1 MTRLFFPLSGREGA
15 CHFFRSVKMNKK
27 RIIVNSRDYTKLTGI
42 ISSKPGSSENEYREL
57 YAELKNAVLVEP
69 EKIPSDVITMNSK
82 VRFKDVEESE
92 DYIFSLVYPEDA
104 DTSKGKLSILAPI
117 GIALLGYRVGD
128 KIKWKVPAGIKT
140 FLVEEILYQPEA
152 NRDYHL

>member
-1 MTRLFFPLSGREGA
+1 MTRLFSFFQGEKGRVI
-15 CHFFRSVKMNKK
+15 FFRSKKMNRKK
-27 RIIVNSRDYTKLTGI
+27 IIVNSRDYTKLTGI
-42 ISSKPGSSENEYREL
+42 IDGKPGSSETEYREL
-57 YAELKNAVLVEP
+57 YEELKNAVLVEP
-69 EKIPSDVITMNSK
+69 DKMPADVITMNSK
-82 VRFKDVEESE
+82 VRFKDIEESE

-117 GIALLGYRVGD
+117 GTALLGYRVGD
-128 KIKWKVPAGIKT
+128 EVKWKVPAGLKT

>member
-1 MTRLFFPLSGREGA
+1 
-15 CHFFRSVKMNKK
+15 MNRKK
-27 RIIVNSRDYTKLTGI
+27 IIVNSRDYTKLTGI
-42 ISSKPGSSENEYREL
+42 IDGKPGSSETEYREL
-57 YAELKNAVLVEP
+57 YEELKNAVLVEP
-69 EKIPSDVITMNSK
+69 DEMPADVITMNSK
-82 VRFKDVEESE
+82 VRFKDIEESE

-117 GIALLGYRVGD
+117 GTALLGYRVGD
-128 KIKWKVPAGIKT
+128 EVKWKVPAGLKT

>member
-1 MTRLFFPLSGREGA
+1 
-15 CHFFRSVKMNKK
+15 MNRKK
-27 RIIVNSRDYTKLTGI
+27 IIVNSRDYTKLTGL
-42 ISSKPGSSENEYREL
+42 ISIKPGSSDSEYREL
-57 YAELKNAVLVEP
+57 SEELKNAVLIEP
-69 EKIPSDVITMNSK
+69 EKMPPDVITMNSK
-82 VRFKDVEESE
+82 VRFKDIEESE

-128 KIKWKVPAGIKT
+128 EVKWKVPAGEKT

-152 NRDYHL
+152 NGDYLL

>member
-1 MTRLFFPLSGREGA
+1 
-15 CHFFRSVKMNKK
+15 MNKK
-27 RIIVNSRDYTKLTGI
+27 IIVSRRDYTKLTGI
-42 ISSKPGSSENEYREL
+42 IGSKPGGIENEYRDL
-57 YAELKNAVLVEP
+57 LAELKNAVLVDP
-69 EKIPSDVITMNSK
+69 EKMPADVITMNSK
-82 VRFKDVEESE
+82 VRFKDIEESE
-92 DYIFSLVYPEDA
+92 DFVFSLVYPEDA

-152 NRDYHL
+152 SGDYHL

>member
-1 MTRLFFPLSGREGA
+1 
-15 CHFFRSVKMNKK
+15 MNRKK
-27 RIIVNSRDYTKLTGI
+27 IIVNSRDYTKLTGL
-42 ISSKPGSSENEYREL
+42 ISIKPGSSDSEYREL
-57 YAELKNAVLVEP
+57 SEELKNAVLIEP
-69 EKIPSDVITMNSK
+69 EKMPPDVITMNSK
-82 VRFKDVEESE
+82 VRFKDIEESE

-128 KIKWKVPAGIKT
+128 KVKWKVPVGEKT

-152 NRDYHL
+152 NGDYLL

>member
-1 MTRLFFPLSGREGA
+1 MTRLFSFFQGEKGRVI
-15 CHFFRSVKMNKK
+15 FFRSKKMNRKK
-27 RIIVNSRDYTKLTGI
+27 IIVNSRDYTKLTGI
-42 ISSKPGSSENEYREL
+42 IDGKSGSSETEYREL
-57 YAELKNAVLVEP
+57 YEELKNAVLVEP
-69 EKIPSDVITMNSK
+69 DKMPADVITMNSK
-82 VRFKDVEESE
+82 VRFKDIEESE

-117 GIALLGYRVGD
+117 GTALLGYRVGD
-128 KIKWKVPAGIKT
+128 EVKWKVPAGLKT

>member
-1 MTRLFFPLSGREGA
+1 MTRLFSFFQGEKGRVI
-15 CHFFRSVKMNKK
+15 FFRSKKMNRKK
-27 RIIVNSRDYTKLTGI
+27 IIVNSRDYTKLTGI
-42 ISSKPGSSENEYREL
+42 IDGKSGSSETEYREL
-57 YAELKNAVLVEP
+57 CEELKNAVLVEP
-69 EKIPSDVITMNSK
+69 DKMPADVITMNSK
-82 VRFKDVEESE
+82 VRFKDIEESE

-117 GIALLGYRVGD
+117 GTALLGYRVGD
-128 KIKWKVPAGIKT
+128 EVKWKVPAGLKT